1 MAAFLKAVASIVTIL
16 GLLAEFI
23 SGWLK
28 SREVRE
34 AAEAYINEEEA
45 QNARDASSVYAERR
59 DRDDLVD
66 RLRDGTF

>member
-28 SREVRE
+28 RREINE
-34 AAEAYINEEEA
+34 AAEAAINKEEA
-45 QNARDASSVYAERR
+45 
-59 DRDDLVD
+59 
-66 RLRDGTF
+66 